1 MRYRQRCCAGMERKR
16 GSILIV
22 IFVIAAAWIG
32 WLCAYYNTKN
42 ADNLPTL
49 ENLQTEDMDDL
60 VGYQRGQLI
69 SVWDQPDDTIS
80 IDQDVWR
87 LEGEEYLLVT
97 YGMGGKVKEAEFVI
111 P

>member
-1 MRYRQRCCAGMERKR
+1 
-16 GSILIV
+16 
-22 IFVIAAAWIG
+22 
-32 WLCAYYNTKN
+32 
-42 ADNLPTL
+42 
-49 ENLQTEDMDDL
+49 MDDL